1 MNEATV
7 WPQNGADR
15 RAVEALRIQSCHL
28 DQKAAGNLRISGFFL
43 CNLHKCVSLVPF
55 PCNYCAI
62 FQNVPKGRKHQYIV
76 DLQFPDTTYC
86 IFSKRPS
93 QFARKRHRLEQ
104 PRPAALPSLICRFVW
119 KSPCPPGEPPTPA
132 AHN

>member
-15 RAVEALRIQSCHL
+15 RAVEALRITILSPRPKKRPEILGFPVFLMQFTQIRVFGTFSLQLFC
-28 DQKAAGNLRISGFFL
+28 NLSKYTQRPQASIYSGFSISGH
-43 CNLHKCVSLVPF
+43 NILHF
-55 PCNYCAI
+55 A
-62 FQNVPKGRKHQYIV
+62 
-76 DLQFPDTTYC
+76 
-86 IFSKRPS
+86 KRPS
-93 QFARKRHRLEQ
+93 QFTRKRHRLEQ

-119 KSPCPPGEPPTPA
+119 KSPCPPGNPPTPA